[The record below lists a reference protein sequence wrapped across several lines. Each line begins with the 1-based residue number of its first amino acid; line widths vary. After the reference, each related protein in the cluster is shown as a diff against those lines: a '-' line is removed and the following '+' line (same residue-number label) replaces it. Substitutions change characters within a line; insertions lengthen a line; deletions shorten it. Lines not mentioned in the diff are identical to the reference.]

1 MLQPTTRFDTT
12 RPRAIAIWLFVVA
25 AMILA
30 IVAVGGNT
38 RLTESGL
45 SITQWRHKK
54 GHSEQV
60 LTLSEHRKLLKRSG
74 SSGWTRTSN
83 PPVNSRMLAAL
94 RRENKKKD

>member
-1 MLQPTTRFDTT
+1 MICLISPGNLFSNIAAAPGRAVLEAILPRILPLAGSKNPTQ
-12 RPRAIAIWLFVVA
+12 
-25 AMILA
+25 
-30 IVAVGGNT
+30 GG
-38 RLTESGL
+38 
-45 SITQWRHKK
+45 HKK
-54 GHSEQV
+54 GHSENA